1 MSQLNVE
8 HWDSRRDGPLN
19 ERNMGNKLKSQ
30 GYSFT
35 KYVFARGTD
44 FPDHTHAMSKKDSIV
59 SGQFRFAM
67 CGQEVILQP
76 GDMIVVPAGT
86 VHNASVV
93 GDESVIFFDA
103 SK

>member
-1 MSQLNVE
+1 MKEIWETSSSHRGIHLQN
-8 HWDSRRDGPLN
+8 
-19 ERNMGNKLKSQ
+19 
-30 GYSFT
+30 
-35 KYVFARGTD
+35 VFAPGTD

-67 CGQEVILQP
+67 CGQEVLLQP